1 MPTYVYEC
9 SACEN
14 TFEIDQ
20 RITEDPLRDCT
31 CGSQGTV
38 KRIIQPT
45 AIMFKGSGFY
55 VTDSK
60 SASTSSGKSAETSTT
75 EATPAPTPAAEATPA
90 AATKADSAS
99 TPST

>member
-9 SACEN
+9 SACDK
-14 TFEIDQ
+14 TFEVEQ
-20 RITEDPLRDCT
+20 RITEDPLTDCD

-55 VTDSK
+55 VNDSQSSSQSTEK
-60 SASTSSGKSAETSTT
+60 SSESTTST
-75 EATPAPTPAAEATPA
+75 EA
-90 AATKADSAS
+90 AS
-99 TPST
+99 E